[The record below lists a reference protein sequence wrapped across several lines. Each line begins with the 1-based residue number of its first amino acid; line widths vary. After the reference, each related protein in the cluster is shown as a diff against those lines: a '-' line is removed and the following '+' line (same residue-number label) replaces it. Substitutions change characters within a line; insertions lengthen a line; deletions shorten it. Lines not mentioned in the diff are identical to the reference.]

1 MKTVKKGSSSCS
13 QSKDDSIVDYTSVLS
28 KEDKRKRFS
37 EELIDKELKEIMRLK
52 KLYRQLQRQV
62 HSVEVRSISSHI
74 RWAKEIRKVQQSLDN
89 QDFIDFQKFLKNA
102 GLPLDQIKRFLKL
115 RTFRGWLTPWRDIQK
130 DMFALKNKHKIC
142 ALLYKIKFT

>member
-1 MKTVKKGSSSCS
+1 MSEDYTLIRKMKTVKKGSSSCS

-37 EELIDKELKEIMRLK
+37 EELVDKELKEIMRLK

-89 QDFIDFQKFLKNA
+89 
-102 GLPLDQIKRFLKL
+102 
-115 RTFRGWLTPWRDIQK
+115 
-130 DMFALKNKHKIC
+130 
-142 ALLYKIKFT
+142 